1 MLRFQ
6 SESGAYESD
15 SAIRAT
21 GMATTTAIR
30 MAIAITRTD
39 TTDLIGTTA
48 IPGAHRTT
56 GTGIVTTA
64 TIGTVT
70 TTATK
75 LA

>member
-6 SESGAYESD
+6 SESEASELD
-15 SAIRAT
+15 LVIRRTA
-21 GMATTTAIR
+21 MATIR
-30 MAIAITRTD
+30 TDMAITRTD
-39 TTDLIGTTA
+39 TIDRIDTMA

>member
-1 MLRFQ
+1 M
-6 SESGAYESD
+6 
-15 SAIRAT
+15 AIRAT
-21 GMATTTAIR
+21 DM
-30 MAIAITRTD
+30 AITRTD
-39 TTDLIGTTA
+39 TIDLIGTTA

-64 TIGTVT
+64 TIGTIT